1 MFGARIAGKTGSSNL
16 MPVTAAVCAGNRA
29 GQEEKKLIMDDLT
42 KMIRDY
48 VAREY
53 IEEGDDREIT
63 ETTPLISGGIVDS
76 FSMVSLKRF
85 LEKKC
90 NVQIPDADAT
100 PVAFDTVQSIVS
112 LVRRFQ
118 KT

>member
-1 MFGARIAGKTGSSNL
+1 
-16 MPVTAAVCAGNRA
+16 
-29 GQEEKKLIMDDLT
+29 MDELT
-42 KMIRDY
+42 KMVRDY

-53 IEEGDDREIT
+53 LEEGDDREIT

-90 NVQIPDADAT
+90 SIQIPDADAT
-100 PVAFDTVQSIVS
+100 PVAFDTVQSIVA
-112 LVRRFQ
+112 LVRRIQ
-118 KT
+118 KS